1 MPPRRSA
8 GPTDKSRRARPRSDL
23 SGRSNAPVTLQLIGA
38 QKHPRGFFPGVFGLV
53 GPNAY
58 ADVSFTF
65 FSGKLRTGLPVA
77 AKMAFITAG
86 DTTQMVGSPTPP
98 QKS

>member
-1 MPPRRSA
+1 MRNPPHGEFGHGRDTFVLARMRNMALAARLAQSDRFPDSPRRRYTS
-8 GPTDKSRRARPRSDL
+8 L
-23 SGRSNAPVTLQLIGA
+23 
-38 QKHPRGFFPGVFGLV
+38 
-53 GPNAY
+53 
-58 ADVSFTF
+58 TF

-86 DTTQMVGSPTPP
+86 FTTHIVGSPTPP